1 MNKKNIVPYVTISM
15 LLVYIFSVAASV
27 LGLMATGSSFTP
39 AVIALELATALST
52 PAILLLFMVMPSG
65 GANENKFAKKLSVIS
80 MSCCMLLTT
89 MVHFVQLSIT
99 TPMITNGV
107 QVPTYLQVGYWP
119 SVSMAV
125 DYLAWGFFMG
135 SAFLSS
141 FFSIGLGKKG
151 CKALKC
157 TLLVCSILCYTG
169 LLGVLF
175 INENCWYIAPM
186 GYGVGLLIVCLEM
199 IYINKYC
206 E

>member
-1 MNKKNIVPYVTISM
+1 MNKKNIVPYVTIGM
-15 LLVYIFSVAASV
+15 LLVYMLSVAASV
-27 LGLMATGSSFTP
+27 LGLMVTGSSFTA

-65 GANENKFAKKLSVIS
+65 ISSNMIAKKLSVIF
-80 MSCCMLLTT
+80 MACCMLLTT
-89 MVHFVQLSIT
+89 MVHFIQLSIT
-99 TPMITNGV
+99 TPMIISGI

-141 FFSIGLGKKG
+141 SFSIELGKRVS
-151 CKALKC
+151 KALKY
-157 TLLVCSILCYTG
+157 TLLVCAILCYTG

-186 GYGVGLLIVCLEM
+186 GYGLGLLIVCLE
-199 IYINKYC
+199 IIHINKC
-206 E
+206 SE